1 MFGHRAETS
10 VPQVTPRPRISERD
24 DIVYRYVVERN
35 GEISL
40 SKASTDLHM
49 SIPELQ
55 ASISRL
61 EDSGR
66 ISKEGSGGG

>member
-1 MFGHRAETS
+1 VRQA
-10 VPQVTPRPRISERD
+10 VPRPRISERD

-40 SKASTDLHM
+40 SKACTDLHM
-49 SIPELQ
+49 TIPELQ

-61 EDSGR
+61 EDSGK
-66 ISKEGSGGG
+66 ISREGSGGG

>member
-1 MFGHRAETS
+1 VFGRRAETP
-10 VPQVTPRPRISERD
+10 VPRATPRPRISEHD

-49 SIPELQ
+49 TIPELQ
-55 ASISRL
+55 ASIGRL

-66 ISKEGSGGG
+66 ISREGSGGG